1 MNLAESPDLIHFR
14 TQARAW
20 MRDHFVGDFTKL
32 EGVIGPGSAH
42 FDCALAK
49 AWEREI
55 AAGGWVGL
63 TWPTSLGGRAL
74 PLAYEM
80 AFQEEYVR
88 AGGPGRLGHIGEHL
102 LAPTLIAEGTDQQRA
117 RFLPPILKGEEFWA
131 QGYSE
136 PGAGSDLA
144 SVRTKA
150 TRSPTDDRW
159 RVSGQKVWTSWA
171 RESDWA
177 FVLAR
182 CDPESVRHRG
192 LVLLMVRLDQPGVS
206 IRPIEQISG
215 ASEFNE
221 LFLDEAIADADAA
234 IGQPGDGWRV
244 AMGLLTHERGASTL
258 GQQAQFVNEFDRLT
272 GFLNRTGLD
281 RDAAVLEEWA
291 RHQARLRTLRFHA
304 LRVASSGGSEEG
316 TRAAAASK
324 YLWSN
329 WRRDVGDFAA
339 RCLARLLMVPRE
351 EQQVVSHL
359 KSLWLTSK
367 ADTIYAGTNEIQLNL
382 IAQRALGLPRPSN

>member
-1 MNLAESPDLIHFR
+1 MNLQESADLLDFRARVREWMSSHFSGSFR
-14 TQARAW
+14 Q
-20 MRDHFVGDFTKL
+20 L
-32 EGVIGPGSAH
+32 EGVIGPGSKG
-42 FDCALAK
+42 FDCLLAK

-55 AAGGWVGL
+55 AAGGWIGL
-63 TWPTSLGGRAL
+63 TWPSSVGGRAL
-74 PLAYEM
+74 PLAFEM

-102 LAPTLIAEGTDQQRA
+102 LAPTLIAEGTESQKTK
-117 RFLPPILKGEEFWA
+117 FLPPILRGEEFWA

-144 SVRTKA
+144 SLRTRA
-150 TRSPTDDRW
+150 DWDPDGQRW
-159 RVSGQKVWTSWA
+159 RVTGQKVWTSWA

-182 CDPESVRHRG
+182 SEHGSQRHRG
-192 LVLLMVRLDQPGVS
+192 LVLLMVSLDQPGVS

-221 LFLDEAIADADAA
+221 LFLDGAVAEGDAA
-234 IGQPGDGWRV
+234 IGAPGDGWRV

-258 GQQAQFVNEFDRLT
+258 GQQAQFVREFERLT
-272 GFLNRTGLD
+272 SFLRRQALLQ
-281 RDAAVLEEWA
+281 DASVSLEWA
-291 RHQARLRTLRFHA
+291 RHQARLKTLRYHA
-304 LRVASSGGSEEG
+304 LRVTSSVSTPEG
-316 TRAAAASK
+316 QRAASASK

-329 WRRDVGDFAA
+329 WRRDVGHFAA
-339 RCLARLLMVPRE
+339 RCLARVPSVDAAERE
-351 EQQVVSHL
+351 VVDHL
-359 KSLWLTSK
+359 ISLWLTSK

-382 IAQRALGLPRPSN
+382 IAQRTLGLPRTSI

>member
-1 MNLAESPDLIHFR
+1 MNLSESPDLVSFR
-14 TQARAW
+14 SQVRAW
-20 MRDHFVGDFTKL
+20 MRDNFVGEFAKL
-32 EGVIGPGSAH
+32 EGVIGPGSDH

-49 AWEREI
+49 AWERQI

-63 TWPTSLGGRAL
+63 TWPTALGGRDL

-80 AFQEEYVR
+80 AFQDEYVR

-117 RFLPPILKGEEFWA
+117 KYLPPILRGEEFWA

-150 TRSPTDDRW
+150 VLSPSGGLW
-159 RVSGQKVWTSWA
+159 RITGQKVWTSWA

-182 CDPESVRHRG
+182 CDPDSSRHRG

-206 IRPIEQISG
+206 IQPIQQISG

-221 LFLDEAIADADAA
+221 LFLDGAVAEGDAA

-244 AMGLLTHERGASTL
+244 AMALLAHERGASTL
-258 GQQAQFVNEFDRLT
+258 GQQAQFVTEFDRLT
-272 GFLNRTGLD
+272 GFLHRTGLD
-281 RDAAVLEEWA
+281 QDTAVQEEWA

-304 LRVASSGGSEEG
+304 LRVASSGETPEG
-316 TRAAAASK
+316 KRAAAAAK

-339 RCLARLLMVPRE
+339 RCLARVPGISQDERR
-351 EQQVVSHL
+351 VVNHL

-382 IAQRALGLPRPSN
+382 IAQRALGLPRPQS